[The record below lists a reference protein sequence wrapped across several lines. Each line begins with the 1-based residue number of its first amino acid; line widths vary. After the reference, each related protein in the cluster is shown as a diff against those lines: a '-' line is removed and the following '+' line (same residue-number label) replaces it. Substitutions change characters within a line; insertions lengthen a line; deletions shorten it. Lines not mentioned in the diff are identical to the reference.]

1 MKVTVPMAARLL
13 MMTMISI
20 IFMTKKTPVSLFI
33 FIFLLICT
41 PAMQAQ
47 QKDFQFWPSAK
58 IDLELNKNL
67 KVMLEE
73 EVRLKENCTQM
84 ERQINDLGIGYKFNK
99 YFRAALFY
107 RIEANWKTPDYYRW
121 KQGLY
126 ADMAFKHTT
135 GRFLLGYRLRLQSS
149 RIEFNSNED
158 NLLSNFVNRHK
169 FTLAYNIKNKPLTPF
184 AEEELFLNSVD
195 HQMEMINN
203 RTWLGIT
210 YTPGKIHEF
219 SLKYGI
225 DHERLVADPL
235 TSFIIAFNY
244 TLNLKL

>member
-1 MKVTVPMAARLL
+1 
-13 MMTMISI
+13 
-20 IFMTKKTPVSLFI
+20 MTKNTHISLFL
-33 FIFLLICT
+33 FIFLLVCL
-41 PAMQAQ
+41 PATHAQ
-47 QKDFQFWPSAK
+47 QKDFQFWPSANV
-58 IDLELNKNL
+58 DLELSKSL

-107 RIEANWKTPDYYRW
+107 RIEANWRTYDDYRW

-126 ADMAFKHTT
+126 ADVALKQAAGNFM
-135 GRFLLGYRLRLQSS
+135 LGYRLRLQSS
-149 RIEFNSNED
+149 RIEFNTNED
-158 NLLSNFVNRHK
+158 NLFSYIINRHK
-169 FTLAYNIKNKPLTPF
+169 FIVAYNIQNKPITPF
-184 AEEELFLNSVD
+184 IEEELFLNSVR

-210 YTPGKIHEF
+210 YSPGKVHEF

-225 DHERLVADPL
+225 DHERLVPDPL

>member
-1 MKVTVPMAARLL
+1 
-13 MMTMISI
+13 
-20 IFMTKKTPVSLFI
+20 MTKNTHVSLFL
-33 FIFLLICT
+33 FIFQLICI
-41 PAMQAQ
+41 PALHAQ
-47 QKDFQFWPSAK
+47 QKDFQFWPSANV
-58 IDLELNKNL
+58 DLELNKNL

-107 RIEANWKTPDYYRW
+107 RIEANWKTPDDYRW

-126 ADMAFKHTT
+126 ADVALKNTF
-135 GRFLLGYRLRLQSS
+135 GRFMLGYRLRLQSS

-184 AEEELFLNSVD
+184 VEEELFLKSVS

>member
-1 MKVTVPMAARLL
+1 
-13 MMTMISI
+13 
-20 IFMTKKTPVSLFI
+20 MTKNIRVSLFL
-33 FIFLLICT
+33 FIFQLICI

-47 QKDFQFWPSAK
+47 QKDFQFWPSANV
-58 IDLELNKNL
+58 DLELNKNL

-84 ERQINDLGIGYKFNK
+84 ERQINDLGVGYKFNK

-107 RIEANWKTPDYYRW
+107 RIEANWKTPDDYRW

-126 ADMAFKHTT
+126 ADMAVKQAA
-135 GRFLLGYRLRLQSS
+135 GRFILGYRLRLQSS

-158 NLLSNFVNRHK
+158 NLLSSFVNRHK
-169 FTLAYNIKNKPLTPF
+169 FTVAYNIQNKPLTPF
-184 AEEELFLNSVD
+184 IEEELFLNSVN

-210 YTPGKIHEF
+210 YSPGKIHEF

-225 DHERLVADPL
+225 DHERLVPDPL

-244 TLNLKL
+244 SLNLKL

>member
-1 MKVTVPMAARLL
+1 
-13 MMTMISI
+13 MI
-20 IFMTKKTPVSLFI
+20 KKIHVSLFL
-33 FIFLLICT
+33 FIFLLVCLPVT
-41 PAMQAQ
+41 QAQ
-47 QKDFQFWPSAK
+47 QKDFQFWPSVNV
-58 IDLELNKNL
+58 DLELTKNL
-67 KVMLEE
+67 KAMLEE
-73 EVRLKENCTQM
+73 EVRLKENSTQIG
-84 ERQINDLGIGYKFNK
+84 RQINDLGVGYKFNK

-107 RIEANWKTPDYYRW
+107 RIEANWKTPDDYRW

-126 ADMAFKHTT
+126 ADMALKQTA
-135 GRFLLGYRLRLQSS
+135 GRFILGYRLRLQSS

-158 NLLSNFVNRHK
+158 NLLSSFVNRHK
-169 FTLAYNIKNKPLTPF
+169 FTVAYNIQNKPLTPF
-184 AEEELFLNSVD
+184 IEEELFLNSVS

-210 YTPGKIHEF
+210 YSPGKIHEF

-225 DHERLVADPL
+225 DHERLVPDPL

>member
-1 MKVTVPMAARLL
+1 
-13 MMTMISI
+13 
-20 IFMTKKTPVSLFI
+20 MTKKIHVSLFH
-33 FIFLLICT
+33 FIFLLIYI
-41 PAMQAQ
+41 PAVQAQ
-47 QKDFQFWPSAK
+47 QKDFQFWPSAN
-58 IDLELNKNL
+58 IALDLSKKV

-84 ERQINDLGIGYKFNK
+84 ERQINDLGVGYKFNK

-107 RIEANWKTPDYYRW
+107 RIEANWKTPDDYRW
-121 KQGLY
+121 KQGFY
-126 ADMAFKHTT
+126 ADMALKQTT
-135 GRFLLGYRLRLQSS
+135 GRFMFGYRLRLQSS

-158 NLLSNFVNRHK
+158 NLLSSFINRHK
-169 FTLAYNIKNKPLTPF
+169 FTIAYNIQNKPLTPF
-184 AEEELFLNSVD
+184 IEEELFLNSVG

-203 RTWLGIT
+203 RTWFGIT

-225 DHERLVADPL
+225 DHERLVPDPL

-244 TLNLKL
+244 TLNLNL

>member
-1 MKVTVPMAARLL
+1 
-13 MMTMISI
+13 
-20 IFMTKKTPVSLFI
+20 MTKNTHVSLYLI
-33 FIFLLICT
+33 IFLLICI
-41 PAMQAQ
+41 PAIQAQ
-47 QKDFQFWPSAK
+47 QKDFQFWPSANV
-58 IDLELNKNL
+58 DLELNKSL

-84 ERQINDLGIGYKFNK
+84 ERQINDLGVGYKFNK

-107 RIEANWKTPDYYRW
+107 RIEANWKTPDDYRW

-126 ADMAFKHTT
+126 ADIAVKQTA
-135 GRFLLGYRLRLQSS
+135 GRFIMVYRLRLQSS

-158 NLLSNFVNRHK
+158 NLLSSFVNRHK
-169 FTLAYNIKNKPLTPF
+169 FTVAYNIQNKPLTPF
-184 AEEELFLNSVD
+184 IEEELFLNSVS

-210 YTPGKIHEF
+210 YSPGKIHEF

-225 DHERLVADPL
+225 DHERLVPDPL

-244 TLNLKL
+244 SLNLKL